1 MNGTTTPANS
11 TGSSPASMAP
21 MSAVAVIALVLLVLG
36 GLNWALVGL
45 FHIDLVAAFL
55 GEMSPL
61 TRLVYIL
68 IGLSALVVIGLFPR
82 LTRD

>member
-1 MNGTTTPANS
+1 MNTTTTPAPA
-11 TGSSPASMAP
+11 TSPL
-21 MSAVAVIALVLLVLG
+21 SAIAVISLVLLVLG

-45 FHIDLVAAFL
+45 FRIDLVAAFL
-55 GEMSPL
+55 GEMAPL